1 MGQIS
6 TAWDRREDRIHVSS
20 LFVFFTMCQKKMKR
34 HVCVWMQQQREMHCE
49 HMAVSQCES
58 WLNMVIIIIIVCWR
72 SSVFAGLVLYVNL
85 VTMTEPIGFPSSFS
99 KKKKSSPWCNMSQII
114 LNGFIH
120 VDSCRGVSQ
129 LVGPQLLLR
138 RFTMKFG
145 KDKTSPPD
153 EWWQNLTML
162 TP

>member
-1 MGQIS
+1 MGQLS

-99 KKKKSSPWCNMSQII
+99 KKKNHHHGVTCHKSYSMVLSM
-114 LNGFIH
+114 LT
-120 VDSCRGVSQ
+120 VVGVSVSW
-129 LVGPQLLLR
+129 LVHNYYCEDLPWNLVKTRHHLQ
-138 RFTMKFG
+138 TSD
-145 KDKTSPPD
+145 DKILPC
-153 EWWQNLTML
+153 
-162 TP
+162 